1 MALRSSLARL
11 ARLPLRALFI
21 ALCVLLGA
29 TLFGCQNYDTLV
41 AKDQE
46 CQKAWGNLQSQLQ
59 RRYDLIPNIVATVK
73 GSAKFEKETLE
84 AVTKARAEATSI
96 KVTAEMLEDPAAMQK
111 FNDAQAQLKGSLSRL
126 LAVAEAYPD
135 LKSTQGFHDLTIE
148 LEGTENRIQRAREQ
162 YNAAVGD
169 YNTEL
174 GKIKGQVVNKV
185 TGRPFKPRAYYQAD
199 AAATG
204 PAPTVSF

>member
-1 MALRSSLARL
+1 MTTTTLRTFFA
-11 ARLPLRALFI
+11 
-21 ALCVLLGA
+21 ALCVMLA
-29 TLFGCQNYDTLV
+29 LFTSSLSGCQNYDTLV

-59 RRYDLIPNIVATVK
+59 RRYDLIPNLVATVK
-73 GSAKFEKETLE
+73 GSAKFEKDTLE
-84 AVTKARAEATSI
+84 AVVKARSEATSI
-96 KVTAEMLEDPAAMQK
+96 QVTPEMLEDPAAMKK
-111 FNDAQAQLKGSLSRL
+111 FNDAQEQLKGSLSRL
-126 LAVAEAYPD
+126 LAVVEAYPD
-135 LKSTQGFHDLTIE
+135 IKSTQAFHDLTVE

-174 GKIKGQVVNKV
+174 GKIRGQVVNKV
-185 TGRPFKPRAYYQAD
+185 TGRTFKPRAYYQAD
-199 AAATG
+199 ASATG

>member
-1 MALRSSLARL
+1 VLDPRPRRAS
-11 ARLPLRALFI
+11 LRALFI

-29 TLFGCQNYDTLV
+29 TLAGCQNYDTLV

-46 CQKAWGNLQSQLQ
+46 CQKAWANLQSQLQ

-73 GSAKFEKETLE
+73 GSAKFEKDTLE
-84 AVTKARAEATSI
+84 AVTKARSDATSI
-96 KVTAEMLEDPAAMQK
+96 QVTPEMLEDPAAMKK
-111 FNDAQAQLKGSLSRL
+111 FNDAQDQLKGSLGRL

-135 LKSTQGFHDLTIE
+135 LKSTQAFHDLTIE